1 MKLHAMEYMLMS
13 QKGMSFSSLNFKH
26 ESELIFSSEVTDEEK
41 EQRDREELMLIR
53 AEYEKYKELW
63 GLNLQYSH
71 SAGAAKN
78 YSRLIV

>member
-1 MKLHAMEYMLMS
+1 MIY
-13 QKGMSFSSLNFKH
+13 
-26 ESELIFSSEVTDEEK
+26 SSEVTDEEK
-41 EQRDREELMLIR
+41 EQRDREELMLVR

>member
-1 MKLHAMEYMLMS
+1 MEYMLMS

-26 ESELIFSSEVTDEEK
+26 ESELIYSSEVTDEEK

>member
-1 MKLHAMEYMLMS
+1 MEYMPMS
-13 QKGMSFSSLNFKH
+13 QKGISFSSLDFKH
-26 ESELIFSSEVTDEEK
+26 ESELIYSSEVTDEEK
-41 EQRDREELMLIR
+41 EQRDREELMLVR

-78 YSRLIV
+78 YSRLDV